1 MGLLQGVHSL
11 HEYMLW
17 LHTGSTL
24 VVQQHSVTALYFFI
38 AGHLYL
44 RNPPTSIF
52 LLHYFDDR

>member
-1 MGLLQGVHSL
+1 MNTAMATYSL
-11 HEYMLW
+11 DPSRTETVY
-17 LHTGSTL
+17 
-24 VVQQHSVTALYFFI
+24 QTALYFFI